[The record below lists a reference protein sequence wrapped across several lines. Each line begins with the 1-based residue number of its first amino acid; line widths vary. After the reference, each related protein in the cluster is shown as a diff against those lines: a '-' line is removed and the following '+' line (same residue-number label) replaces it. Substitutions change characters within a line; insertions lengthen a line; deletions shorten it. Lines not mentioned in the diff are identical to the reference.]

1 MQRAIL
7 QGCGVS
13 EFRYQDSEFG
23 QEMYAD
29 IRLRLGEKKMKTKVS
44 VRRLH
49 LTRLRGPGIQFLD
62 C

>member
-1 MQRAIL
+1 M

-23 QEMYAD
+23 QKMYAD
-29 IRLRLGEKKMKTKVS
+29 IRLRLGEKKDEKKVS
-44 VRRLH
+44 IRLAEPRLH
-49 LTRLRGPGIQFLD
+49 LTRLRGTGIQFLD